1 MKFSARLQANTQNGL
16 KIHDK
21 MRNFNSPKFGRSM
34 GDDSDDDEFDSGTEP
49 EFILEPYILE
59 EFPVMDDVE
68 DDEAEEEEGSDY
80 NPNEEIVI
88 GTSSSDED
96 DSDDSDSDKEEG
108 TANGEG
114 GEDSSTKSSAPKRA
128 IDDYDEEMEEDEV
141 IKAIITEIKKPRSKP
156 PDIKTDDFV
165 TDLCFHPDQDI
176 LAVGTTTGDVILY
189 KFTNDECTILNTHEA
204 HSKSIRDVEF
214 NTEGNLIISTARD
227 RSIMV
232 TDVETGKLKRF
243 WDDAHEEPVY
253 TMSMI
258 CENTFAT
265 GDDDGVLKLWDLR
278 QKEPV
283 FKLKEVEDF
292 ISCIITNEQKK
303 YLLMTSGDGYLT
315 TINLPQRKMF
325 VQSEP
330 YEEELTCMGIFRKD
344 SKLVVGSS
352 KGNFYTFNW
361 GQFAYHCDAF
371 IGPKAGVNKMVP
383 ITERIAVTGGEDG
396 ILRAMHLV
404 PGRVLGV
411 VGQHSLAVETIDIN
425 STGELIASSSHDN
438 DIRFWNIKYFEDFD
452 DIKYNSKPD
461 KKAVKH
467 NLPSSK
473 QTNAADFF
481 SDLAGQSANDC
492 D

>member
-1 MKFSARLQANTQNGL
+1 MIDLYR
-16 KIHDK
+16 
-21 MRNFNSPKFGRSM
+21 RNFNSPKFGHSI

-59 EFPVMDDVE
+59 EFPVTEDVE

-80 NPNEEIVI
+80 NPNEDIVI

-108 TANGEG
+108 TASGEG
-114 GEDSSTKSSAPKRA
+114 GEDSSTKNSVPKRA

-176 LAVGTTTGDVILY
+176 LAVGTATGDVILY
-189 KFTNDECTILNTHEA
+189 KFTNDECTIVNTFEA
-204 HSKSIRDVEF
+204 HAKSIRDVEF
-214 NTEGNLIISTARD
+214 NAAGDLIISTARD
-227 RSIMV
+227 RAIMV

-258 CENTFAT
+258 SEHTFAT
-265 GDDDGVLKLWDLR
+265 GDDDGVLKMWDLR

-292 ISCIITNEQKK
+292 ISCIITNDQKK

-315 TINLPQRKMF
+315 TINLPQR
-325 VQSEP
+325 
-330 YEEELTCMGIFRKD
+330 
-344 SKLVVGSS
+344 
-352 KGNFYTFNW
+352 
-361 GQFAYHCDAF
+361 
-371 IGPKAGVNKMVP
+371 
-383 ITERIAVTGGEDG
+383 
-396 ILRAMHLV
+396 
-404 PGRVLGV
+404 
-411 VGQHSLAVETIDIN
+411 
-425 STGELIASSSHDN
+425 
-438 DIRFWNIKYFEDFD
+438 
-452 DIKYNSKPD
+452 
-461 KKAVKH
+461 
-467 NLPSSK
+467 
-473 QTNAADFF
+473 
-481 SDLAGQSANDC
+481 
-492 D
+492 